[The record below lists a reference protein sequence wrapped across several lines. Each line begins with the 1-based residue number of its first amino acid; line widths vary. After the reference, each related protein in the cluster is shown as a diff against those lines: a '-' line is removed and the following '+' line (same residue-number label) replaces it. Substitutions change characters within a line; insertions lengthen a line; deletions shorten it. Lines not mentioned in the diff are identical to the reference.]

1 VGVAH
6 GLHARQGLGRCP
18 FEATADSGEP
28 LHPTVQPAEST
39 GKLAQILDETGLDPS
54 RLELELTESLLTENI
69 NVTSAMLNEL
79 KMHYGLKLSIDDF
92 GTGYSS
98 LSYLKR
104 FPLDALKLDRSF
116 IATSQQT
123 PTMRLSSTPSSHS
136 HTILRLEVIA
146 EGVENEEQLAYLREY
161 GCDRVQGY
169 YFSEPLPAEDFS
181 ELLKREKPLLSVSV
195 RD

>member
-1 VGVAH
+1 
-6 GLHARQGLGRCP
+6 
-18 FEATADSGEP
+18 
-28 LHPTVQPAEST
+28 
-39 GKLAQILDETGLDPS
+39 
-54 RLELELTESLLTENI
+54 
-69 NVTSAMLNEL
+69 M
-79 KMHYGLKLSIDDF
+79 GLKLSIDDF

-116 IATSQQT
+116 IRNVTTDSDDAVIVNSVIG
-123 PTMRLSSTPSSHS
+123 LAHD
-136 HTILRLEVIA
+136 LRLEVIA
-146 EGVENEEQLAYLREY
+146 EGVENEEQLAYLRES